1 MYSFFTQPIIQV
13 IFFVCLKIVIGSIK
27 YFHYL
32 PLQNLKIFNNKISLK
47 MNLTGHE
54 FLKLGNVYTKSSL
67 TKSKPIA
74 LRRFKTF
81 FGVCPTICSIV
92 WKELNKNGLPQGAL
106 PKHLLWCLSFLKQY
120 STEHCR
126 RSLFRS
132 DEKTIR
138 KWTWIFV
145 KLLSD
150 MNVVI
155 CFYFNIELMTNLK
168 DNCILDNMGRSFRW
182 CSA

>member
-1 MYSFFTQPIIQV
+1 
-13 IFFVCLKIVIGSIK
+13 
-27 YFHYL
+27 
-32 PLQNLKIFNNKISLK
+32 

-67 TKSKPIA
+67 TKSKRIA

-81 FGVCPTICSIV
+81 FGASPTICSIV
-92 WKELNKNGLPQGAL
+92 WRELKNDLPQGAL

-120 STEHCR
+120 HTEHCR
-126 RSLFRS
+126 RSIFHS

-138 KWTWIFV
+138 KWTWVFV

-155 CFYFNIELMTNLK
+155 IFTSILISCNTVLK
-168 DNCILDNMGRSFRW
+168 DNLHFRYFGTIVLTVLCMIRPVSFHW
-182 CSA
+182 TVWTSKF